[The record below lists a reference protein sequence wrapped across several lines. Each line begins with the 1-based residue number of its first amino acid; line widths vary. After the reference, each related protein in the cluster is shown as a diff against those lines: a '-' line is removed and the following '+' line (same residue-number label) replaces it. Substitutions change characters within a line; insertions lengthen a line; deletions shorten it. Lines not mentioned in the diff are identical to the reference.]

1 MRTGIGYGTGIA
13 LVLAAGVLWSF
24 MGLAIRLIPAAGT
37 WQVVLWRSV
46 GMVPVLAAVI
56 ALRSGG
62 RSAAALRGAG
72 AAGVLG
78 GAGLIA
84 AFLGAIYAIQTT
96 GVANAVFLYSAS
108 PLFSALLGRLVLGER
123 VRPATWGAIALAGV
137 GIGVMVQDGLA
148 RGDVLGD
155 AAALA
160 SALGFAGFTVALRWG
175 RVGDMYPA
183 VLLGGLFTIALAGA
197 AILAAGGTI
206 LLPPRDAAIAMGM
219 GAVLLAIGMVIYTIG
234 SRVVPAGELALFS
247 MTEVLLG
254 PVWVWLFLGETAS
267 TAALTGGAI
276 LLTAIAGNAVTGARA
291 RAVT

>member
-37 WQVVLWRSV
+37 WQVVLWRSA
-46 GMVPVLAAVI
+46 GMVPVLVAVI

-62 RSAAALRGAG
+62 RPGAALRGAG

-123 VRPATWGAIALAGV
+123 VRPATWGAIALAGL

-148 RGDVLGD
+148 RGAVQGD

-183 VLLGGLFTIALAGA
+183 VLLGGLFTIVLAGA

-206 LLPPRDAAIAMGM
+206 LLPPREAAIAMGM

-267 TAALTGGAI
+267 PAALTGGAI

-291 RAVT
+291 GAAT